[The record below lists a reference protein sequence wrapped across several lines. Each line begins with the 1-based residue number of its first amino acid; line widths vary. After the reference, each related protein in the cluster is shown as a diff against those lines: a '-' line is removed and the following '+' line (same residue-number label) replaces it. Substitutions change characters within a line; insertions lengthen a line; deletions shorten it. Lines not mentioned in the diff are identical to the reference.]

1 MSKSKYT
8 SFLEPVNL
16 EFRLAV
22 FNFFQYS
29 VSFVLDF
36 VKNLRASMSISAGMF
51 ETLFN
56 FYSSVC
62 LRLNQVKAF
71 FLLLQHRK
79 IAKAKKQTFFKLN
92 NCRKNFSIACA
103 EQQSFITL
111 NSCNFACKHTKITEI
126 LSF

>member
-22 FNFFQYS
+22 VNFLPIFL

-36 VKNLRASMSISAGMF
+36 EKILTASMSISAGMF

-56 FYSSVC
+56 SYCSVC
-62 LRLNQVKAF
+62 LRLK
-71 FLLLQHRK
+71 
-79 IAKAKKQTFFKLN
+79 
-92 NCRKNFSIACA
+92 
-103 EQQSFITL
+103 
-111 NSCNFACKHTKITEI
+111 
-126 LSF
+126 